1 MKREISSLLT
11 LFISTISV
19 FASQPIEY
27 DSTVVKN
34 VLLSEVAIN
43 GNKEPLPLKQLP
55 SSVTVFT
62 KKQLEDHRPQSLRD
76 ISFVTPNLYMPDYG
90 SKITAPIYIRGIG
103 SRINSPSVGLYVDQ
117 VPYMEKSAFDFD
129 FFDVERIEVLRG
141 PQGTL
146 YGRNTMGG
154 IILVQTRSPF
164 ETPGLVARA
173 TAGNYGLYDANVGW
187 YDSCNDRFGYSLS
200 LNYKHRDGYY
210 RNEFLDAKVD
220 KLDSWG
226 ARNKL
231 IWKINPNLTV
241 ENIASFENSEQG
253 GYPYAVYNSAT
264 NETMPI
270 NYDRYSFYN
279 RKLFSDALVLRWHQ
293 EKFEL
298 TSNTSFQFLDD
309 AQHIDQDF
317 TVWDPTQAVK
327 DQLDY
332 YVVQKQRQNMVSQE
346 VVIRSRGEGRYK
358 WVAGVYGFLQG
369 LDTNVAVDNF
379 VAKTRSDKNNDIT
392 TYGGALFHQSFFKLF
407 PKLTLGAGLRLDLER
422 AELHYIQ
429 KSGAQPVQKLLKDT
443 IYPTLDSHELMP
455 RFSLTYQL
463 DHGSI
468 YAVAAKGY
476 KTGGFNS
483 VVERPEDLRFDS
495 ENSWNYELGYKFSA
509 ANGFLNGD
517 VALFYIDW
525 RNQQIYQTVPSGRGS
540 MIKNAGHS
548 RSRGFEV
555 SLATKPVYGFDFQ
568 VGYGYTDAE
577 FLKHDQKLI
586 VKDALGKDHVIEYNF
601 KGNAIPYA
609 PKNTLMAQVNKNID
623 MKGFIG
629 IDHLRMNVTYRGAG
643 RINWREGKLHDFQVD
658 GSIDEKLQDYIDKL
672 KDNVSYQNYY
682 GLVDASITA
691 KIKTF
696 KVSLWSRN
704 ILDESYHA
712 FLFSALNRNYV
723 QQGQPRSFGV
733 TVEYQLP
740 L

>member
-1 MKREISSLLT
+1 MKREITSLLSI
-11 LFISTISV
+11 FISTISV
-19 FASQPIEY
+19 FASQPVEY

-34 VLLSEVAIN
+34 VLLSEVAVN
-43 GNKEPLPLKQLP
+43 GNKEPLTLKQLP

-164 ETPGLVARA
+164 DNPGLVARA
-173 TAGNYGLYDANVGW
+173 TTGNYGLYDANVGW

-226 ARNKL
+226 GRNKL

-241 ENIASFENSEQG
+241 ENIASFENSKQG

-279 RKLFSDALVLRWHQ
+279 RQLFSDALVLRWHQ

-317 TVWDPTQAVK
+317 TVWDPSQPLTA
-327 DQLDY
+327 QLNY

-346 VVIRSRGEGRYK
+346 VVLRSRGEGRYK

-369 LDTNVAVDNF
+369 LDTNVGVDNF
-379 VAKTRSDKNNDIT
+379 VLKTRSDKRNNIT

-422 AELHYIQ
+422 AELDYFERLA
-429 KSGAQPVQKLLKDT
+429 KAFGSTSMKDT

-495 ENSWNYELGYKFSA
+495 ENSWNYELGYKFSV

-577 FLKHDQKLI
+577 FLKYEQKLI
-586 VKDALGKDHVIEYNF
+586 VKDALGNERVIEYDN
-601 KGNAIPYA
+601 KGNIIPYA
-609 PKNTLMAQVNKNID
+609 PKNTLMAQVNKNIE
-623 MKGFIG
+623 MKGFAG

-643 RINWREGKLHDFQVD
+643 RIYWNESNTDH
-658 GSIDEKLQDYIDKL
+658 
-672 KDNVSYQNYY
+672 QNYY